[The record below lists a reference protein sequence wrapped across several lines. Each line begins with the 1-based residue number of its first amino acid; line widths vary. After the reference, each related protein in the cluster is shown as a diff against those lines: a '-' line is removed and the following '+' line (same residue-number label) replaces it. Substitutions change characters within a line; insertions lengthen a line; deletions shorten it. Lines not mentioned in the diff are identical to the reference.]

1 MALDYFYDQQFRRYW
16 LQFVR
21 IFEGIQ
27 YRTGRGANGQTIL
40 RTVPAKWA
48 GKDRVVGHILRNN
61 SENTLMT
68 TPQIT
73 CSMLA
78 LSRAPERIQNPNHI
92 SSVNIVERAIDPLT
106 NKYTD
111 QPGRSYTVERYMSV
125 PYNMT
130 LSVDIWTSNED
141 QKAQIMEQLLILFNP
156 SIDLQ
161 TGTNP
166 IDWTSLGIVE
176 LEDISWSSRSMPMG
190 TEDDIEISTLTFNA
204 PVWLSPPAKLKKQNI
219 IQQIVTNISVTETLD
234 ENNPDI
240 HWSESDMRSRTIV
253 TPGNHKVSVES
264 MSSGKLEITLLG
276 SDNDAKD
283 QEGNIYDWVS
293 LLRLYGK
300 IRPGISQIRLKT
312 GDDIEDHDTDIV
324 GTFDID
330 PVDVNIM
337 HVTLDFETLPA
348 NTLQK
353 ISGIIDPNKTHPETD
368 LINPVSGMRYLILN
382 DISSNSPA
390 WGGFSAH
397 ANDII
402 EYDVDR
408 WSVVFDSTKVVAKH
422 FVLNSHHLSNKQ
434 YMWTGSEWRSS
445 LEGIYNP
452 GYWRVFL

>member
-253 TPGNHKVSVES
+253 TPGNHKISVEYVGS
-264 MSSGKLEITLLG
+264 RNLEVTLLG
-276 SDNDAKD
+276 EDESDKD
-283 QEGNIYDWVS
+283 KDGNPYDWVS

-300 IRPGISQIRLKT
+300 IRPGVSQIRLKT
-312 GDDIEDHDTDIV
+312 GDDIEDHNSDIV

-337 HVTLDFETLPA
+337 HITLDPETIAPS
-348 NTLQK
+348 TL
-353 ISGIIDPNKTHPETD
+353 SPLTGIIDPTRSHPLSSLDT
-368 LINPVSGMRYLILN
+368 PVNGMRYMIIG
-382 DISSNSPA
+382 DIAADSPA
-390 WGGFSAH
+390 WNGFTAKDQ
-397 ANDII
+397 DII
-402 EYDVDR
+402 EYVNNQ
-408 WSVVFDSTKVVAKH
+408 WVVVFEAATTVARHHVV
-422 FVLNSHHLSNKQ
+422 NSVDNKQ
-434 YMWTGSEWRSS
+434 YLWTGSGWRSS